1 VAEIAYEGMFILDTN
16 RYGRD
21 QSGVANQ
28 ISELITKRN
37 GTILVSRLWEERRL
51 AYPINGQRKG
61 TYWLTYFKMD
71 SSELATLNR
80 EIQLNENVL
89 RALVLKVDAR
99 IIDTLVTHAK
109 AGPAEIAR
117 ARRPEPVAAAASP
130 VLAGI
135 EVPEEIEN

>member
-1 VAEIAYEGMFILDTN
+1 MFILDTN

-37 GTILVSRLWEERRL
+37 GTVLVSRLWEERRL

-61 TYWLTYFKMD
+61 TYWITYFNMD
-71 SSELATLNR
+71 STELATLNR
-80 EIQLNENVL
+80 EIQLNENIL
-89 RALVLKVDAR
+89 RAMVLKIDAR
-99 IIDTLVTHAK
+99 IIDQLVANAK

-117 ARRPEPVAAAASP
+117 ARRPEPVAAAVSP